1 MKILILAANPW
12 DSARLALDEEFRHIQ
27 HALSS
32 AIARDSF
39 ELKFSP
45 AIRKADI
52 SRELLNYRPDIV
64 HFCGHGETDGL
75 IFSDDQGNSEHINQH
90 ALANLFKLFEGEIQC
105 VVLNACYSESQASA
119 IAEFIPFVIGMST
132 AIGDIAA
139 EKFSHGFYEAIFAK
153 RNFSDAYAFGCNA
166 IEQDDAL
173 SAEQQTPVLKQRTQ
187 KAAPTS
193 FISAQNTD
201 ILITVEDAFQGFSKT
216 LSHHLSQQLSHR
228 LAQVDAVK
236 IGWLEDPSQ
245 LENAAT
251 VLIIGSNDYLE
262 HKQAQLEKITAQKS
276 IDCLFLVEA
285 EACVRPPSLQGLL
298 PYSFWSHDPSRG
310 VCRLDE
316 NDQAYFLKI
325 EQLAQDLS
333 HKLLQLK
340 SQQQF
345 QAQRQ
350 NQKPKTPRSN
360 NAYDIS
366 DAFVFINAAPED
378 HLLVEQLQRY
388 LDYHQFDYALPLD
401 PLSQPSPSEK
411 RQDLENNLLS
421 CDALFVIYG
430 QTSQIWLR
438 EQLLLCKRM
447 QRKRGDDFKI
457 IAVHNQQDRAK
468 PDINIR
474 LANMKI
480 FNCPPES
487 IEKYLPRFM
496 EALS

>member
-12 DSARLALDEEFRHIQ
+12 SSARLALDEEFRQIQ
-27 HALSS
+27 QALSS
-32 AIARDSF
+32 AIERDSF

-45 AIRKADI
+45 ATRKADV
-52 SRELLNYRPDIV
+52 SRQLLNYRPDMV

-75 IFSDDQGNSEHINQH
+75 IFSDDQGNSEHINQQ
-90 ALANLFKLFEGEIQC
+90 ALANLFKLFKDDIQC
-105 VVLNACYSESQASA
+105 VVLNACYSESQATA
-119 IAEFIPFVIGMST
+119 ISEFIPFVVGMST

-139 EKFSHGFYEAIFAK
+139 EKFSRGFYEALFAK
-153 RNFSDAYAFGCNA
+153 RDIIDAYAFGCNA
-166 IEQDDAL
+166 IERDEAL
-173 SAEQQTPVLKQRTQ
+173 ASEKHTPILKQRTQ
-187 KAAPTS
+187 KRPSAPFLS
-193 FISAQNTD
+193 EQKAD
-201 ILITVEDAFQGFSKT
+201 ILITVEDEFKPFSET
-216 LSHHLSQQLSHR
+216 LSHHLGQQLSHR
-228 LAQVDAVK
+228 LAQADAVK
-236 IGWLEDPSQ
+236 IGWFEQSSQ
-245 LENAAT
+245 LAHAAT

-262 HKQAQLEKITAQKS
+262 KKQAELEEIIAQKS
-276 IDCLFLVEA
+276 TDCLFLIEA
-285 EACVRPPSLQGLL
+285 EACVRPTSLQGLL

-310 VCRLDE
+310 VCRLSE
-316 NDQAYFLKI
+316 NDPAYFLKI

-340 SQQQF
+340 NQQKF

-350 NQKPKTPRSN
+350 TQKPKTSRSN
-360 NAYDIS
+360 PADEVL

-378 HLLVEQLQRY
+378 HLLVQQLKRF

-401 PLSQPSPSEK
+401 PLSQLSPSEK

-430 QTSQIWLR
+430 KTSQIWLR

-447 QRKRGDDFKI
+447 QRKRDEDFKI
-457 IAVHNQQDRAK
+457 IAVHNQQDIVKAN
-468 PDINIR
+468 INIKF
-474 LANMKI
+474 ANMLV
-480 FNCPPES
+480 FNCPPDS